1 MVVSRRIRF
10 LFGFETLLPLTASRM
25 VGDPHRAATYLR
37 KRVNKSRH
45 ETCLT
50 NGRSTVSRII
60 ANPSYLRAG
69 RGPFLRQSLAG
80 GEVRV
85 PRETSAKD
93 VSRRGDFHLHP
104 SRR

>member
-10 LFGFETLLPLTASRM
+10 LFGFEILLPLTGSRM
-25 VGDPHRAATYLR
+25 VGDPHRPATYVR
-37 KRVNKSRH
+37 KRLHKSSRQS
-45 ETCLT
+45 CLT
-50 NGRSTVSRII
+50 NARSTVSRII

-69 RGPFLRQSLAG
+69 REPFLRQSLVG

-85 PRETSAKD
+85 PREPSAKD

-104 SRR
+104 